1 MLAVRRVLVAP
12 LLIVACAASVVA
24 QEMPSADVMREV
36 EFRREG
42 ALLPSHLA
50 AEESRRAI
58 GVLRAYAATGGEA
71 YFRDALRRAQH
82 LARLDPRE
90 SSLEDSLTVAWTLA
104 LAADWLAPRLDAHTR
119 GALLASLRA
128 RAATLF
134 NNAWPESLP
143 ALAVIARTLAGHDHH
158 EKFWQLKLGREAS

>member
-1 MLAVRRVLVAP
+1 MLAVRTALAA
-12 LLIVACAASVVA
+12 LFCAASVAA

-50 AEESRRAI
+50 TEESRRAI
-58 GVLRAYAATGGEA
+58 AVLRAYAATGNDA
-71 YFRDALRRAQH
+71 YFHDALRRAQH

-90 SSLEDSLTVAWTLA
+90 SSLEDSLTVAFTLA
-104 LAADWLAPRLDAHTR
+104 LASDWLAPRLDARAR

-128 RAATLF
+128 RAAALF
-134 NNAWPESLP
+134 DNAWPESLP
-143 ALAVIARTLAGHDHH
+143 ALAVIARALAGHDPQ
-158 EKFWQLKLGREAS
+158 EKLWQLKLGREAS